1 MKIIPNQKIIK
12 FSWDE
17 IHNICKEFIKNNNKE
32 FDCIV
37 AITRG
42 GLVPSVIIS
51 HLLDI
56 RLVYPL
62 QVYETESD
70 VVNSFKKK
78 PVFGENINFECL
90 KNKKVLL
97 VDDIYGSGA
106 TLDFV
111 INDLSKHFAEIYSFV
126 CVQNLDNYNPKY
138 NLPNYVGE
146 KVNGWVVFPWEE
158 EKYER

>member
-1 MKIIPNQKIIK
+1 M
-12 FSWDE
+12 
-17 IHNICKEFIKNNNKE
+17 
-32 FDCIV
+32 
-37 AITRG
+37 
-42 GLVPSVIIS
+42 
-51 HLLDI
+51 
-56 RLVYPL
+56 
-62 QVYETESD
+62 
-70 VVNSFKKK
+70 
-78 PVFGENINFECL
+78 GENINFKCL

-111 INDLSKHFAEIYSFV
+111 INDLSKYSAEIYSFV

>member
-1 MKIIPNQKIIK
+1 MKNISNQKIIK

-17 IHNICKEFIKNNNKE
+17 IHNICKEFSKNNNKK

-51 HLLDI
+51 HILDI

-90 KNKKVLL
+90 KK
-97 VDDIYGSGA
+97 
-106 TLDFV
+106 
-111 INDLSKHFAEIYSFV
+111 
-126 CVQNLDNYNPKY
+126 
-138 NLPNYVGE
+138 
-146 KVNGWVVFPWEE
+146 
-158 EKYER
+158 